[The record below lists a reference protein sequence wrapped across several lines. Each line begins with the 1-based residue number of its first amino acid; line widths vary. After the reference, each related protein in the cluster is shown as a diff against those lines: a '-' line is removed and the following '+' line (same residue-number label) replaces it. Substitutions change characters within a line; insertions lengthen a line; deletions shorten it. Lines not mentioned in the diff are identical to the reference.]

1 MDQAALEFYF
11 QKEPMSDLV
20 VVANSGVGKMPFIFS
35 NISSKILNSF
45 FVKFLGANLKT
56 IGGEAP
62 KSVPVPRGLIN
73 GGKKIYKE
81 LVKISSY
88 VNCSGFN

>member
-1 MDQAALEFYF
+1 MAQAALEFYF

-56 IGGEAP
+56 DWW
-62 KSVPVPRGLIN
+62 R
-73 GGKKIYKE
+73 GKKIYKE